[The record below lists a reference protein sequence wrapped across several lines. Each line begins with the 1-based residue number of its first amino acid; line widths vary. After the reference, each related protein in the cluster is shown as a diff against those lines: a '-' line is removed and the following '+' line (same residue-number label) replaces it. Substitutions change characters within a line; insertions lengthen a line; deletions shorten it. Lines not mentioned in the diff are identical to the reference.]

1 MAMKWYKLLTRFFIW
16 AFAVALLT
24 CGTYGIFNSSDI
36 LINTDPFAGINHPT
50 IEKIVI
56 ITGIMMI
63 CVALLAIISG
73 IALLKRKRSAP
84 KLLTRTLVLWTAVS
98 AFYFFTTM
106 IHFATHSGQ
115 EFDIVAL
122 EPLVAGHSV
131 SRHGA
136 VCMADVQIGR
146 RIIDGSGNVII
157 AFALVAHN

>member
-36 LINTDPFAGINHPT
+36 LINADPFAGINHPT

-106 IHFATHSGQ
+106 IHFATHSGKPT
-115 EFDIVAL
+115 FTLLLFGILFFILSMAPSVTAL
-122 EPLVAGHSV
+122 IL
-131 SRHGA
+131 
-136 VCMADVQIGR
+136 
-146 RIIDGSGNVII
+146 NI
-157 AFALVAHN
+157 AYFKNRTQLFNK